1 MPSSLNNI
9 CPSQCSPEDRNEKQS
24 WPAIPEPKWWFSSD
38 VRELGVEP
46 APDGCLSSTLFDLV
60 YYLIIIIIIIIII
73 ITITTIIIVMTM
85 VIIKGWKPWKRI
97 PSPKGFSQTCS
108 PYAQE
113 MCWFSHTHTSLVC
126 LCNFQ
131 EYAYVYI
138 YIYIYLH
145 IYTYIYT

>member
-73 ITITTIIIVMTM
+73 LIITITIIIITINITITIIPTIIIITLIIITTIIIIMTM
-85 VIIKGWKPWKRI
+85 VIIKG
-97 PSPKGFSQTCS
+97 
-108 PYAQE
+108 
-113 MCWFSHTHTSLVC
+113 
-126 LCNFQ
+126 
-131 EYAYVYI
+131 
-138 YIYIYLH
+138 
-145 IYTYIYT
+145 

>member
-73 ITITTIIIVMTM
+73 ILIITITIIIITINITIIPTIIIITLIIITTIIIIMTM
-85 VIIKGWKPWKRI
+85 VIIKG
-97 PSPKGFSQTCS
+97 
-108 PYAQE
+108 
-113 MCWFSHTHTSLVC
+113 
-126 LCNFQ
+126 
-131 EYAYVYI
+131 
-138 YIYIYLH
+138 
-145 IYTYIYT
+145 